1 MADMYQPADAT
12 ELAIWEADKLR
23 RIETLRQMGWDQAA
37 IDKMFGIHRTEG
49 LTISDRRPF
58 SQTGRSSAPRLIG
71 KPTPPGIESLKNPRR
86 WNAYGQWDLEGKWA
100 PKPPHGFV
108 PPDGTTRTA
117 RQQIL
122 TSRVGPG
129 GIDPRPTHPFAGQF
143 GYGTTIDLNAIAPP
157 RRGPMRLTGQID
169 PASGSM
175 LAEGKGHVKPT
186 LQGPESI
193 YHQLK
198 AMPGDEFGRKPS
210 VEMVKMMTQWEN
222 MVKGPKKQLA
232 GQLARFASKWGLA
245 GIKFMAKMPK

>member
-1 MADMYQPADAT
+1 MADPYQQ
-12 ELAIWEADKLR
+12 AIWEADKLR

-71 KPTPPGIESLKNPRR
+71 KPTPPGIESLKNPYR

-100 PKPPHGFV
+100 PKPPPAFSHRPLTG
-108 PPDGTTRTA
+108 
-117 RQQIL
+117 RQQIQ

-129 GIDPRPTHPFAGQF
+129 GIDPRPTHPLAGQF
-143 GYGTTIDLNAIAPP
+143 GYGTTVDINAIAPP
-157 RRGPMRLTGQID
+157 ARGPVRLTGQID
-169 PASGSM
+169 PSSGSM

-193 YHQLK
+193 YHQVK
-198 AMPGDEFGRKPS
+198 AMPGDEFRRKPS

-232 GQLARFASKWGLA
+232 GQLARFASKWGMA
-245 GIKFMAKMPK
+245 GIKFMAKLPK